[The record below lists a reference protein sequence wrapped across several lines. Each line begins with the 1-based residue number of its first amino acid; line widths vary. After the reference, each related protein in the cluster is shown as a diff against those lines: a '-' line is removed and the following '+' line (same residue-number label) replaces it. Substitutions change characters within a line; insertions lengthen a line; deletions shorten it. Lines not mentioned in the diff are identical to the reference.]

1 MRAPCGGG
9 ALMRR
14 IVIDTDPG
22 KDDAVAILL
31 ALAAPEELE
40 VVSFVSVAGNVPLAR
55 TTENTLALAEL
66 AGRTDIPVYPGCTR
80 PMARAAITAEHVHG
94 ETGLQGLVL
103 PPASAAPQAQHG
115 VDHLVDLLL
124 REPAGSITLCLLG
137 PATNLAMALVKAPEI
152 APRIAEVVWMAG
164 ARSEGGNVT
173 PAAEYNVYAD
183 PEAAAVLL
191 ASGVPLTMLPLDA
204 THQVLMTR
212 DRLLALRDV
221 DTAAARAA
229 CTMFGDADGTPQRE
243 RERDGIP
250 LHDPCVIAFLL
261 QPSLFAGRHINVAV
275 ETGSAL
281 SLGMTVADWFHVT
294 GRTPNATWINAADA
308 DGFFALLH
316 DRLAR
321 LP

>member
-1 MRAPCGGG
+1 
-9 ALMRR
+9 MRR

-40 VVSFVSVAGNVPLAR
+40 IVSITSVAGNVPLAR
-55 TTENTLALAEL
+55 TTENALALLEL
-66 AGRTDIPVYPGCTR
+66 GGRTDVPVFPGCTR
-80 PMARAAITAEHVHG
+80 PMVRPAVTAEHVHG

-103 PPASAAPQAQHG
+103 PAAVAAPQSRHA
-115 VDHLVDLLL
+115 VDHLVELLL

-152 APRIAEVVWMAG
+152 APRIAEIVWMAG
-164 ARSEGGNVT
+164 ARSEGGNVS

-191 ASGVPLTMLPLDA
+191 ASGVPLTLLPLDL

-212 DRLLALRDV
+212 DRLLELRAV
-221 DTAAARAA
+221 DTAAARAV
-229 CTMFGDADGTPQRE
+229 CTMFGDADGNPQRE

-250 LHDPCVIAFLL
+250 LHDPCVIAHLMD
-261 QPSLFAGRHINVAV
+261 PVLFRGRLINVAV
-275 ETGSAL
+275 ETASPLTA
-281 SLGMTVADWFHVT
+281 GMTVADWFGAT
-294 GRTPNATWINAADA
+294 DRAPNATWLNEADA
-308 DGFFALLH
+308 DRFFALLRE
-316 DRLAR
+316 RLSR